1 MYLVTFIHS
10 WLFLLLVWTC
20 HKTQCKAEAS
30 SGSVLIWIENTN
42 FKGFTVWWWI
52 LPVVFYLQITE
63 YGKRNETIRPE
74 VPYTQ
79 ISGKSTCEKLQNIYI
94 KNELFKLHV
103 LQAKKYHQILLRNS
117 VEIFKKTER
126 VENTLENLNI
136 MIKIMLGPFD
146 FTPPTPPRE
155 LNDSYKR
162 KIYVWSVAVR
172 LTKWSKQVLTVVNQT
187 LCH

>member
-30 SGSVLIWIENTN
+30 SGSVLIWIENKN
-42 FKGFTVWWWI
+42 FTSFMVNSTCF
-52 LPVVFYLQITE
+52 FYLQIKN

-74 VPYTQ
+74 VNDTQ
-79 ISGKSTCEKLQNIYI
+79 ISGESTCEKLQNIYI

-103 LQAKKYHQILLRNS
+103 LQAKEYHQQLLRYP
-117 VEIFKKTER
+117 VEIFNKTEH
-126 VENTLENLNI
+126 VEKTLENLNI
-136 MIKIMLGPFD
+136 MIKTMLGPFD

-155 LNDSYKR
+155 LTDHHKQ

-172 LTKWSKQVLTVVNQT
+172 LTEWSKQVLTVVNQT